1 MTYKQAFAYFNQELK
16 NSYPETEIEAFI
28 QIICRHLFGM
38 SRFECMLRDVDN
50 LPEKSEGQIYNI
62 IQELKRFKPLQY
74 ILGETEFYG
83 LRFFVDSAVLIPR
96 PETEEL
102 VEWIISECKS
112 KNDVSIVDVGTGSG
126 CIPVALARFLPNATV
141 AAIDISA
148 EALDVAQKNAIEN
161 KVNVQFIQTD
171 ILKRKLPKELHF
183 DVIVSNPPYV
193 TPAQKD
199 NMSSNVLDYEPHI
212 ALFAPE
218 QNPFVF
224 YEAIS
229 EIAQAHLKPAGAL
242 YFEIN
247 EALPDET
254 AERIRKFGFTT
265 ELKQDINGKHR
276 MIKAQRQ

>member
-1 MTYKQAFAYFNQELK
+1 MTYKQAFTYFQQELK
-16 NSYPETEIEAFI
+16 NSYPETEIEAFM
-28 QIICRHLFGM
+28 QIICKHLFGF
-38 SRFECMLRDVDN
+38 SRFDCMLRDTES
-50 LPEKSEGQIYNI
+50 LTEKSESQIYNI

-102 VEWIISECKS
+102 VEWIISDCKG
-112 KNDVSIVDVGTGSG
+112 KDNLSIIDIGTGSG
-126 CIPVALARFLPNATV
+126 CIPIALARNLPGSDIS
-141 AAIDISA
+141 AIDIS
-148 EALDVAQKNAIEN
+148 EKALNVARKNAIEN
-161 KVNVQFIQTD
+161 NVNVRFLQTD
-171 ILKRKLPKELHF
+171 ILKGSLSKEFSF

-193 TPAQKD
+193 TAEQKA

-224 YEAIS
+224 YEAIA
-229 EIAQAHLKPAGAL
+229 EIAQSHLKPQGAL

-247 EALPDET
+247 EALPYET
-254 AERIRKFGFTT
+254 AESINKYGFNT
-265 ELKQDINGKHR
+265 ELKQDINGKYR
-276 MIKAQRQ
+276 MIKAKHR